1 MANLKGQLVVRCAV
15 APMRL
20 SASPPFSHDDR
31 RPALEG
37 ERERLTFDFPR
48 VTGIFQGKRFR
59 GALFTTSQAA
69 PQFTFLLVIIY
80 VVAQQMW
87 RSGRRARRPPGE
99 RGVMP
104 GARCSS
110 M

>member
-37 ERERLTFDFPR
+37 EREMLTFDFPR